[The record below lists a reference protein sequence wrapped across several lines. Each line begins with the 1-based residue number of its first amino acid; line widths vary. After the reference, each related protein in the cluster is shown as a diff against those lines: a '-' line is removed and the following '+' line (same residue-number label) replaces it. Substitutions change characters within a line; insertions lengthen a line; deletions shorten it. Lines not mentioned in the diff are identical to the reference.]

1 MDTEAGR
8 RPGTPLIRETY
19 LDVVAAL
26 EAVGYQRARG
36 HGYAGGSK
44 WPTAVCHRGNSKD
57 KLSIWPIPDGWRARC
72 FTGEARGCH
81 GRQLHDSI
89 RRTTGLDRPDRPAPP
104 RTAPAPRTAPVQDR
118 GRLATARRLW
128 ADAVEIP
135 ADPAH
140 PARHW
145 LAHRHL
151 WRPDLDLPPS
161 VRWLPARDGPS
172 SPSAGA
178 VVAAL
183 APPGAGRVSG
193 VHLVHVDADGAP
205 ALDRPGGL
213 SKRSHGHLVGAIC
226 VIGLLDDSG
235 PVHVSEGLADALAV
249 AARDVWPAVAMAGVA
264 AHRHEGLA
272 RWLAARDHV
281 HVWPDQGAEGQAA
294 AQLLARRVVGFGG
307 SASLERVGGS
317 ADDPADA
324 AGPFAPVDVDAW
336 QAYVD
341 DLVRDGLPLWE
352 AQRVA
357 AASMVPQEAG
367 STREH

>member
-1 MDTEAGR
+1 M
-8 RPGTPLIRETY
+8 IRETY

-26 EAVGYQRARG
+26 EAVGYQRAPG
-36 HGYAGGSK
+36 SGYAGGGK
-44 WPTAVCHRGNSKD
+44 WPTIICHGGDSKD
-57 KLSIWPIPDGWRARC
+57 KLSIWPTPDGWRARC

-89 RRTTGLDRPDRPAPP
+89 RRAAGLYRPDRAAAP
-104 RTAPAPRTAPVQDR
+104 RATPAPRTVHVLDR
-118 GRLATARRLW
+118 GRLATARGLW
-128 ADAVEIP
+128 ADTLEIP
-135 ADPAH
+135 AHPAH

-145 LAHRHL
+145 LAHRNL

-161 VRWLPARDGPS
+161 VRWLPARDG
-172 SPSAGA
+172 PSAGA

-213 SKRSHGHLVGAIC
+213 TKRSHGHLAGAIC

-235 PVHVSEGLADALAV
+235 PVHVAEGLADALAI
-249 AARDVWPAVAMAGVA
+249 AARDVWPAVAMVGVA
-264 AHRHEGLA
+264 AHRHEDLT

-317 ADDPADA
+317 AADPAAA
-324 AGPFAPVDVDAW
+324 AGPFAPVDVDARL
-336 QAYVD
+336 AYVHG
-341 DLVRDGLPLWE
+341 LVRDGLPLWE

-357 AASMVPQEAG
+357 DASMVPQETDTSVG
-367 STREH
+367 STQGTLRVQLGRTH